1 MAGALGIPRPAVT
14 VPSRLKGP
22 CLRRRKPLRPE
33 TSEGREQGRAWVRVL
48 ATPTILF
55 PWSFSSRSSTFPSSS
70 SPSPALVSHPHREPG
85 PACLCAL
92 SRPLTMPS
100 YGTSGSNVA
109 FKSVLR
115 PPPHPQVSS
124 VTLPEF
130 CPIPPSIPHLPI
142 PPSSVIISPSCP
154 FRFLFYSSSFSLP
167 VYPVSRPLG
176 AQHHP
181 VAFLCIY
188 PRAHAP
194 SWSFPFSLSF
204 SNLTTL
210 RLTHLFY
217 SLYLVSFFNLKSLIF
232 PIFAP
237 SQTFLSLSFIQ

>member
-1 MAGALGIPRPAVT
+1 MAGALGTPRPAFSVL
-14 VPSRLKGP
+14 SRLKGP
-22 CLRRRKPLRPE
+22 CGGRRKPLRPE

-70 SPSPALVSHPHREPG
+70 SPSPTLVSHPHRETGLDCVPS
-85 PACLCAL
+85 LAL
-92 SRPLTMPS
+92 SRPLTVPS
-100 YGTSGSNVA
+100 SRTSGSNVA
-109 FKSVLR
+109 FESVLR

-124 VTLPEF
+124 LTLPEF
-130 CPIPPSIPHLPI
+130 YPIPPSIPHLPI

-188 PRAHAP
+188 PRAHP
-194 SWSFPFSLSF
+194 CSLMV
-204 SNLTTL
+204 
-210 RLTHLFY
+210 
-217 SLYLVSFFNLKSLIF
+217 VSFQSFLLQPDN
-232 PIFAP
+232 
-237 SQTFLSLSFIQ
+237 SQAHIPFLLCLSLFIF